1 MKNIPRIILEENIDS
16 NREVDL
22 FLSFLHHPYYVQNR
36 NFIFQVFPELEK
48 LLGKQGEEKQII
60 KSFISKFYSDHKNKI
75 HKIIQKNKNLLMEK
89 SEPSLIALLEI
100 MDYKYDKPIVYK
112 AIPTIL
118 PFSPF
123 GDNIFYFSIL
133 GEIKGKADKNILAI
147 GIHEISHFI
156 FLKQLKRVENKKG
169 IILSDDVKNYLK
181 EASAVLILNQKLL
194 CNILNL
200 KNYKGN
206 PEIQTLKIEKQDG
219 SIKTFTDFLNE
230 YYYVVKIKG
239 QKSFSIFLEK
249 IINILLPIAPE
260 FTKKRIIW
268 NKYGK
273 KVLKES
279 KFIKLYSEPIK
290 IKKGQT

>member
-1 MKNIPRIILEENIDS
+1 MENIPRIILEENIDLG
-16 NREVDL
+16 RETDL
-22 FLSFLHHPYYVQNR
+22 FLNFLHHRYYVQNR
-36 NFIFQVFPELEK
+36 NFIFQVFPKLERLIEK
-48 LLGKQGEEKQII
+48 EGEKKKMI
-60 KSFISKFYSDHKNKI
+60 KSFISKFYSDNKSEI
-75 HKIIQKNKNLLMEK
+75 YKIIQKNKNLLMEK

-100 MDYKYDKPIVYK
+100 MGYQYNKPVVYK
-112 AIPTIL
+112 AAPTIL

-133 GEIKGKADKNILAI
+133 GEIKGETDKNILTI

-156 FLKQLKRVENKKG
+156 FLKQLKRIENKKG
-169 IILSDDVKNYLK
+169 IILPDDVKNYLK
-181 EASAVLILNQKLL
+181 EALAVVILNQKPL
-194 CNILNL
+194 CSILEL

-206 PEIQTLKIEKQDG
+206 PEIQNLRIKKPNG

-230 YYYVVKIKG
+230 RYDAIKIKE
-239 QKSFSIFLEK
+239 QKSFSIFLEE
-249 IINILLPIAPE
+249 IINILLPIVPE

-273 KVLKES
+273 KVLKEP
-279 KFIKLYSEPIK
+279 KLIKLYSEPIK